1 MQLNQEQIDILAKY
15 FSDLSKILFGST
27 VLGFFIP
34 SPEVQITLSVFIV
47 GALATTTCLAFS
59 LRLLK

>member
-1 MQLNQEQIDILAKY
+1 MQLNQEQIDTLARY

-34 SPEVQITLSVFIV
+34 SAETQIALSVFIV
-47 GALATTTCLAFS
+47 GALATISCLIFS
-59 LRLLK
+59 LKLLK